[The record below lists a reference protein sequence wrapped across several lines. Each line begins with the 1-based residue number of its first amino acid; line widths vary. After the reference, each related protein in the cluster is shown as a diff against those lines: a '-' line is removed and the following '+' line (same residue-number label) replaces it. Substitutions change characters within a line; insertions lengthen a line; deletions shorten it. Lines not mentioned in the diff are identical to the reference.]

1 MIERFMPR
9 GAILNDY
16 RDMRLLNPAI
26 VLCALILCCVGH
38 AQMLHAAKLSLGNRY
53 IRWEGA
59 VVHGRIESRAVFDIA
74 AHKRLMLSGP
84 CFSITLGNG
93 ETVSS
98 RQFKI
103 LAAPTTKMLMANPE
117 ALRAAGRKPGQALVL
132 LLADKAAGLKAT
144 WSARV
149 RSGCNFLREKLVL
162 QAARAAVDIQAITL
176 LESRIPKGHTV
187 GVTPGS
193 PIVTPHFFMGYEN
206 PMAQNIIDKGSQV
219 ICRLQRNAP
228 LAPGAMLDASCVFGL
243 YHAGQLRR
251 DFLAY
256 IESVR
261 ARPYKPF
268 LLYVSWYDISFGGT
282 YSQGSCLK
290 SINAI
295 GRQLAQKR
303 GVKINSFLFDDGW
316 DNRNSIWRFNIGFP
330 HGFAPLA
337 QAAAKF
343 GAHIGVWLSPSGGY
357 GSARD
362 QRIAYAKAHGYEVDS
377 GGLSISGPKYYKRFA
392 AVCLNMIHR
401 YGVNVFKF
409 DGLAAGAR
417 AASAGQTL
425 DGDAMLRLIR
435 TLRLAE
441 PRVYINQTTG
451 TWPSPFWL
459 LNVDS
464 TWRGGGDHAFIG
476 AGSWCQKWINYRDA
490 EVYANVVKRAPLYPL
505 NSLMVHGIIYARLTR
520 RLHSMSDRGFADQV
534 WSYFGS
540 GTQLQE
546 LYITP
551 SLLDRNNWNVLASAA
566 KWSRRNSKILVDTH
580 WIGGDPAKG
589 EIYGWAA
596 WANGNA
602 IMTLRNP
609 TAKSAIFTIH
619 LRRMLQLPAGQT
631 NGYVFTSPQV
641 PPKAQKTFDIR
652 AGKPYR
658 IKLMPFEVK
667 VLQGH
672 VQMTSKKNNSA
683 GTAEK

>member
-1 MIERFMPR
+1 MTSTAT
-9 GAILNDY
+9 GT
-16 RDMRLLNPAI
+16 
-26 VLCALILCCVGH
+26 
-38 AQMLHAAKLSLGNRY
+38 
-53 IRWEGA
+53 IR
-59 VVHGRIESRAVFDIA
+59 SRHV
-74 AHKRLMLSGP
+74 
-84 CFSITLGNG
+84 N
-93 ETVSS
+93 
-98 RQFKI
+98 
-103 LAAPTTKMLMANPE
+103 
-117 ALRAAGRKPGQALVL
+117 
-132 LLADKAAGLKAT
+132 
-144 WSARV
+144 
-149 RSGCNFLREKLVL
+149 RSGYLF
-162 QAARAAVDIQAITL
+162 T
-176 LESRIPKGHTV
+176 
-187 GVTPGS
+187 
-193 PIVTPHFFMGYEN
+193 
-206 PMAQNIIDKGSQV
+206 
-219 ICRLQRNAP
+219 
-228 LAPGAMLDASCVFGL
+228 
-243 YHAGQLRR
+243 
-251 DFLAY
+251 
-256 IESVR
+256 
-261 ARPYKPF
+261 RP
-268 LLYVSWYDISFGGT
+268 
-282 YSQGSCLK
+282 YSQGPCLK

-316 DNRNSIWRFNIGFP
+316 DNRNSIWRFNSGFP

-337 QAAAKF
+337 QVAAKY
-343 GAHIGVWLSPSGGY
+343 GAHIGVWLSPFGGY

-377 GGLSISGPKYYKRFA
+377 GGLSISGPKYYHRFA
-392 AVCLNMIHR
+392 AVCMHMIHR

-551 SLLDRNNWNVLASAA
+551 SLLDKNNWNVLAIAA
-566 KWSRRNSKILVDTH
+566 K
-580 WIGGDPAKG
+580 GA
-589 EIYGWAA
+589 
-596 WANGNA
+596 
-602 IMTLRNP
+602 
-609 TAKSAIFTIH
+609 
-619 LRRMLQLPAGQT
+619 
-631 NGYVFTSPQV
+631 
-641 PPKAQKTFDIR
+641 
-652 AGKPYR
+652 
-658 IKLMPFEVK
+658 
-667 VLQGH
+667 
-672 VQMTSKKNNSA
+672 
-683 GTAEK
+683 